1 MKIIIY
7 QKGSII
13 QAIMLLLLKRSK
25 QLFILTIWRLLTIK
39 A

>member
-1 MKIIIY
+1 M
-7 QKGSII
+7 